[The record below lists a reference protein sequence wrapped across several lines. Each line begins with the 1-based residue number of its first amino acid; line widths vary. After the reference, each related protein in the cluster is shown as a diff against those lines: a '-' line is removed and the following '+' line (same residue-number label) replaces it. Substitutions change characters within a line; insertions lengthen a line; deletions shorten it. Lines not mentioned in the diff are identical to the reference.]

1 MTNIRR
7 YFAEGQINFL
17 THVTYNRIPILTDN
31 IDLFWNAYQYSCG
44 KNGADLIAW
53 VILPDHAHLLIN
65 PAGNNLPNLMKLFK
79 LKFSGLY
86 RAKHHLLK
94 GRIWQYRYWDHIIRN
109 QSDLNRHIDY
119 IHYNPVKHRIVSNP
133 RHYEHSSI
141 NKYLDEYPADWKGRE
156 DINFDGDFGE

>member
-94 GRIWQYRYWDHIIRN
+94 GRIWQNNVETARVSTYFATLLKRN
-109 QSDLNRHIDY
+109 RIDY
-119 IHYNPVKHRIVSNP
+119 CKI
-133 RHYEHSSI
+133 SI
-141 NKYLDEYPADWKGRE
+141 EGSILL
-156 DINFDGDFGE
+156 